1 MFRFP
6 YIRRLH
12 RLVLYE
18 NLKGVLISLGIFL
31 LTSVLLKLWWKT
43 RGFFRLRKAGI
54 KQIDEMTGE
63 EFEEFLGM
71 LFKKRGFKVTYTK
84 TSGDYGADLIL
95 QDRENTIAVQA
106 KRYSGVS
113 G

>member
-1 MFRFP
+1 
-6 YIRRLH
+6 
-12 RLVLYE
+12 
-18 NLKGVLISLGIFL
+18 
-31 LTSVLLKLWWKT
+31 
-43 RGFFRLRKAGI
+43 
-54 KQIDEMTGE
+54 MTGE

-106 KRYSGVS
+106 KRYAGSVGVKAVQEVIGALKMYDATEAWVITNS
-113 G
+113 YYTKQAQKLAESNDVYLIDRDELIRIILDSK